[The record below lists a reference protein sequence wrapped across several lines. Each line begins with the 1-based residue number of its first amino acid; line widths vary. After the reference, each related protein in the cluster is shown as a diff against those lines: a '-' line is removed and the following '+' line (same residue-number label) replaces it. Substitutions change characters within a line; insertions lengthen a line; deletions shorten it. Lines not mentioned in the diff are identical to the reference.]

1 MWCHST
7 TTFENFLGNLLKLFV
22 SITLRACKIKREESS
37 NKSWYINAINT
48 SGDCRQSL
56 ESPQDFRKSLRIFAT
71 ATLHY
76 RWLFSYLVREPRITL
91 ILAWSTTL
99 SFSIEKQRNK
109 CPVTKKRL
117 EFKNS
122 LRRENDTF
130 WQSVELLYHVRF
142 FRRIIK
148 VLLNFFSFLA
158 FSPCEWSPFRPSSLH
173 LVNYLLPS
181 LLFCFHLRITEIG
194 RVSRTVTKENCQLRL
209 PSIDA
214 NLGSMSVSEQL
225 HTYPSPNPTL
235 TLACNNDI
243 YP

>member
-7 TTFENFLGNLLKLFV
+7 TTFKNFLGNLLKLFV

-56 ESPQDFRKSLRIFAT
+56 ESPQDFRKSLQIFAT

-76 RWLFSYLVREPRITL
+76 HWLFSNLDRELWITSDSRV
-91 ILAWSTTL
+91 ILP

-122 LRRENDTF
+122 LRRKNDTF

-142 FRRIIK
+142 FRCIIK

-158 FSPCEWSPFRPSSLH
+158 FSPCEWSPFSTIFATFGQLFSPFFAVLLSSE
-173 LVNYLLPS
+173 NYWDRARFKDGYQGEL
-181 LLFCFHLRITEIG
+181 
-194 RVSRTVTKENCQLRL
+194 
-209 PSIDA
+209 SIEASFDRW
-214 NLGSMSVSEQL
+214 
-225 HTYPSPNPTL
+225 
-235 TLACNNDI
+235 
-243 YP
+243 

>member
-7 TTFENFLGNLLKLFV
+7 TTFENFLRNLLKLFV

-142 FRRIIK
+142 FRRILK

-158 FSPCEWSPFRPSSLH
+158 FSPCEWSPFSTIFATFGQLSSPFFAVL
-173 LVNYLLPS
+173 LSSENYWDRARFKDGYQGEL
-181 LLFCFHLRITEIG
+181 
-194 RVSRTVTKENCQLRL
+194 
-209 PSIDA
+209 SIEAFFDRW
-214 NLGSMSVSEQL
+214 
-225 HTYPSPNPTL
+225 
-235 TLACNNDI
+235 
-243 YP
+243 